1 MQEPVR
7 LSLWDMIER
16 YLNCDRL
23 PIVSDVILANHIA
36 RKEYIFPNSCT
47 LLMPMPINFVVMFDV
62 ILKTTMKTYFNFAL
76 TVFFALVM
84 FSCTDNNKGCE
95 EVTPAENAAFENIM
109 TRSSVRSY
117 SDRQISNDTVNLL
130 LKAAVAAPTAVNSQP
145 WHFVVLRNMEKR
157 EKLAELLPNAGSKL
171 TSSSVNILVCG
182 DTRKFLEKA
191 PTYWIQDCSAATEN
205 LLLAANALGLGAVWC
220 GIYPIEERVK
230 YVTETL
236 ELDPNL
242 IPLCIIPVGY
252 PDKPAQMK
260 DKWKEE
266 NITEIN

>member
-1 MQEPVR
+1 
-7 LSLWDMIER
+7 
-16 YLNCDRL
+16 
-23 PIVSDVILANHIA
+23 
-36 RKEYIFPNSCT
+36 
-47 LLMPMPINFVVMFDV
+47 
-62 ILKTTMKTYFNFAL
+62 MKACFNYVL
-76 TVFFALVM
+76 TVFFALAMV
-84 FSCTDNNKGCE
+84 SCNDNNKTS
-95 EVTPAENAAFENIM
+95 EVNDPDVNSSYENIM
-109 TRSSVRSY
+109 SRSSVRSY
-117 SDRQISNDTVNLL
+117 SDRVVSNDTVTLL
-130 LKAAVAAPTAVNSQP
+130 LKAAMAAPTAVNSQP

-157 EKLAELLPNAGSKL
+157 QKLAELLPNAGTKL

-182 DTRKFLEKA
+182 DSRKFLEKA

-220 GIYPIEERVK
+220 GIYPIDERVK

-252 PDKPAQMK
+252 PDKPAQIK